1 MRPIEVP
8 DGSLVLDT
16 NQKLTATVLAD
27 VAAYRDKEGRSVFGI
42 ERYVSLYTINTHGD
56 IDPVEAGLILSHV
69 PALGLVQHCLEP
81 PKGKTV
87 WTASV
92 ADGVKKGQTAKS
104 HADLVAY
111 PSDSQLSYDNED
123 CDGDVSG
130 EINAWVNQIARPP
143 LLYTGFAPGLTEQE
157 LYDLPDVHCYWGAF
171 GAWNVAV
178 CGVAMRQGYPAI
190 TIGGV
195 EFDVNI
201 ATADKLGRRVVLA
214 TAD

>member
-1 MRPIEVP
+1 MKSIVVP

-16 NQKLTATVLAD
+16 NAKLTAAVLAA
-27 VAAYRDKEGRSVFGI
+27 VAAYRDADGRSVFGI
-42 ERYVSLYTINTHGD
+42 ERYVSLYTINTRED
-56 IDPVEAGLILSHV
+56 IDPVEADMILDHV
-69 PALGLVQHCLEP
+69 PALGLVQHCLAAP
-81 PKGKTV
+81 PGKTV

-92 ADGVKKGQTAKS
+92 AQGLKKGQTAKQ
-104 HADLVAY
+104 HADLVLY
-111 PSDSQLSYDNED
+111 PDDSQLSYDNED

-130 EINAWVNQIARPP
+130 EINTWVDQIARPP

-157 LYDLPDVHCYWGAF
+157 LYDLPDVHCYWGAA

-178 CGVAMRQGYPAI
+178 CGVAMRQHYPAI
-190 TIGGV
+190 VIGDI

-214 TAD
+214 TAA